1 MFQLTDDF
9 KRKLRPLNEIKFF
22 KANEIKVWLL
32 YVGPIVLRGLI
43 SPALYERLHL
53 LSYFTRLLLSSNIF
67 VNEADKLIKK
77 FLNQMEEICG
87 PNVFSPNVHSLNHL
101 SWQVKNYGPLWCTS
115 AIMFESANYLLKTK
129 FTGTVNHL
137 RLIVER
143 YNRNKK
149 IRREMPANDAL
160 FGFCQKFRKERETM
174 QPSLR
179 VPTVLSTCKMEKT
192 FFDSLRVKN
201 FNIHSFQKN
210 EHNACISFIR
220 DGTAVYGLVEQ
231 FHSARDVNYAIVSTF
246 KILKTEKPEDVSLNI
261 LSYIEVELSGK
272 QSECTASQI
281 SGKMVK
287 ILYNSKTFL
296 TPLLDVFE
304 HD

>member
-1 MFQLTDDF
+1 M
-9 KRKLRPLNEIKFF
+9 
-22 KANEIKVWLL
+22 
-32 YVGPIVLRGLI
+32 
-43 SPALYERLHL
+43 YERLNL
-53 LSYFTRLLLSSNIF
+53 LSYFKRLLLSSNIF

-77 FLNQMEEICG
+77 FLNHIEEIYG
-87 PNVFSPNVHSLNHL
+87 PNVFSPNVQSLSHL

-137 RLIVER
+137 LLIVER

-149 IRREMPANDAL
+149 IRREMPANDVL
-160 FGFCQKFRKERETM
+160 FGFCQKLRRERETM

-179 VPTVLSTCKMEKT
+179 VPTILSTRKKEKT
-192 FFDSLRVKN
+192 FFDSLRAKN
-201 FNIHSFQKN
+201 FDTHSFQKN
-210 EHNACISFIR
+210 EHSACISFIR
-220 DGTAVYGLVEQ
+220 DGNAVYGLVKQ
-231 FHSARDVNYAIVSTF
+231 FYSARDVNYAIVSSF
-246 KILKTEKPEDVSLNI
+246 KFLKTEKPEDVNLNI
-261 LSYIEVELSGK
+261 FSYIKVELSGK
-272 QSECTASQI
+272 QSECPASQI

-287 ILYNSKTFL
+287 LLYNSKTFL

>member
-1 MFQLTDDF
+1 
-9 KRKLRPLNEIKFF
+9 
-22 KANEIKVWLL
+22 
-32 YVGPIVLRGLI
+32 
-43 SPALYERLHL
+43 
-53 LSYFTRLLLSSNIF
+53 
-67 VNEADKLIKK
+67 
-77 FLNQMEEICG
+77 MEEICG

-101 SWQVKNYGPLWCTS
+101 SWQVKKYGPLWCTS
-115 AIMFESANYLLKTK
+115 AIMFESANYILKTK

-149 IRREMPANDAL
+149 IRKEMPANDAL
-160 FGFCQKFRKERETM
+160 FGFCQKLRKERETM

-220 DGTAVYGLVEQ
+220 DGTAVYGLVEL
-231 FHSARDVNYAIVSTF
+231 FYSARDVNYAIVSTF
-246 KILKTEKPEDVSLNI
+246 KILKTEKPEKSVRTFSPILKSSCLENNLNVLLLKFPEKWSKFCI
-261 LSYIEVELSGK
+261 TQKLSSPH
-272 QSECTASQI
+272 C
-281 SGKMVK
+281 
-287 ILYNSKTFL
+287 
-296 TPLLDVFE
+296 
-304 HD
+304 